1 MLLNIV
7 QLYLSVSAAFFISP
21 MSPTEITI
29 RSATPAD
36 VPTVFQLILALAEYE
51 KLTHEVT
58 GSPAE
63 LEQALFSDRTYAE
76 AVLAESGGQAVGFAL
91 FFYNFS
97 TFLTKPGLY
106 LEDLFVLPE
115 FRRRGI
121 GQALLRYLAQ
131 RAIDQGCGRF
141 EWSVL
146 DWNEPAI
153 AFYQRMGADVLPDW
167 RTCRVTGQSLI
178 QLAQP

>member
-1 MLLNIV
+1 
-7 QLYLSVSAAFFISP
+7 
-21 MSPTEITI
+21 MSPIEITI
-29 RSATPAD
+29 RAATPAD

-51 KLTHEVT
+51 QLTHEVT

-63 LEQALFSDRTYAE
+63 LEQALFGERTYAE
-76 AVLAESGGQAVGFAL
+76 AVLAECDDQAVGFAL

-121 GQALLRYLAQ
+121 GEALLRYLAQ
-131 RAIDQGCGRF
+131 RAIAQNCGRF

-153 AFYQRMGADVLPDW
+153 AFYKRMGADILPDW
-167 RTCRVTGQSLI
+167 RTCRVVGDSLMK
-178 QLAQP
+178 LAQL

>member
-1 MLLNIV
+1 
-7 QLYLSVSAAFFISP
+7 
-21 MSPTEITI
+21 MSSTEITI
-29 RSATPAD
+29 RAVTPTD
-36 VPTVFQLILALAEYE
+36 VATVFQLIMALAEYE
-51 KLTHEVT
+51 KLAHEVT
-58 GSPAE
+58 GSSKE
-63 LEQALFSDRTYAE
+63 LEQALFGDRTYAE
-76 AVLAESGGQAVGFAL
+76 AILAEYEGQAVGFAL

-131 RAIDQGCGRF
+131 LALDNGCGRF

-167 RTCRVTGQSLI
+167 RTCRVTGHSLI
-178 QLAQP
+178 KLAQV

>member
-1 MLLNIV
+1 M
-7 QLYLSVSAAFFISP
+7 P
-21 MSPTEITI
+21 PTDVTI
-29 RSATPAD
+29 RAATPAD

-63 LEQALFSDRTYAE
+63 LEQALFGDRIYAE
-76 AVLAESGGQAVGFAL
+76 AVLAEYDEQAVGFAL

-167 RTCRVTGQSLI
+167 RTCRVTGHSLVH
-178 QLAQP
+178 LAQS